1 MTNLLIYP
9 PKSGDHLPYFFFP
22 THHHF
27 AMSKRH
33 VEDCAQHLLHHDGG
47 VLLGELSHFDDAIEQ
62 LTSGAQLH
70 RLANG
75 RDSLATEKMRSKHS
89 TQKNIE
95 K

>member
-1 MTNLLIYP
+1 
-9 PKSGDHLPYFFFP
+9 
-22 THHHF
+22 
-27 AMSKRH
+27 MSKRH

-70 RLANG
+70 RLAKG
-75 RDSLATEKMRSKHS
+75 RGSLATEKMMGKHS